1 MDTFEGFIRRVIKS
15 LNSAGI
21 DYMFTGALAASYYGT
36 PRTTMNAN
44 AMIRILSADKPWR
57 KLVSTLKETGLQ
69 VEEHKIDAAFETD
82 FRIATFR
89 DNRSP
94 FTLDTILSTE
104 KLEKRPGTILGLSTF
119 YQTPEELILAKLHMI
134 RATVPRQKASK
145 DEEDVKGILRFT
157 KVNVNVL
164 RKEATR
170 NNTLSVLTDILKET
184 KG

>member
-1 MDTFEGFIRRVIKS
+1 LDTFEGFIRRVIKS
-15 LNSAGI
+15 FNSAGI

-36 PRTTMNAN
+36 PRTTMDAN
-44 AMIRILSADKPWR
+44 VMIRILSGNKPWR
-57 KLVSTLKETGLQ
+57 KLVSTLKEAGLQ

-119 YQTPEELILAKLHMI
+119 YQTPEELILANLRMI

-157 KVNVNVL
+157 KANVNVL

-170 NNTLSVLTDILKET
+170 NNTQSILTDILKET
-184 KG
+184 KD

>member
-1 MDTFEGFIRRVIKS
+1 MEET
-15 LNSAGI
+15 
-21 DYMFTGALAASYYGT
+21 
-36 PRTTMNAN
+36 
-44 AMIRILSADKPWR
+44 RIHVEEA
-57 KLVSTLKETGLQ
+57 GLQ
-69 VEEHKIDAAFETD
+69 VEEHKIDAAFESD

-119 YQTPEELILAKLHMI
+119 YQTPEELILAKLRMI
-134 RATVPRQKASK
+134 RATVPRQRASK

-170 NNTLSVLTDILKET
+170 NNTLSVLTDMLKET

>member
-15 LNSAGI
+15 FNSAGI

-57 KLVSTLKETGLQ
+57 KLVSTLKEAGLQ

-119 YQTPEELILAKLHMI
+119 YQTPEELILAKLRMI
-134 RATVPRQKASK
+134 RATVPRQRASK

>member
-15 LNSAGI
+15 FNSAGI

-36 PRTTMNAN
+36 PRTTMDAN
-44 AMIRILSADKPWR
+44 VMIRILSGNKPWR
-57 KLVSTLKETGLQ
+57 KLVSTLKEAGLQ

-119 YQTPEELILAKLHMI
+119 YQTPEELILAKLRMI
-134 RATVPRQKASK
+134 RATVPRQRASK

-164 RKEATR
+164 RKEASR

>member
-15 LNSAGI
+15 FNSAGI

-36 PRTTMNAN
+36 PRTTMDAN
-44 AMIRILSADKPWR
+44 VMIRILSGNKPWR
-57 KLVSTLKETGLQ
+57 KLVSTLKEAGLQ

-119 YQTPEELILAKLHMI
+119 YQTPEELILAKLRMI
-134 RATVPRQKASK
+134 RATVPRQRASK

-170 NNTLSVLTDILKET
+170 NNTLSVLTDMLKET

>member
-15 LNSAGI
+15 FNSAGI

-36 PRTTMNAN
+36 PRTTMDAN
-44 AMIRILSADKPWR
+44 VMIRILSADKPWR
-57 KLVSTLKETGLQ
+57 KLVSTLKEAGLQ
-69 VEEHKIDAAFETD
+69 VEEHKIDAAFESD

-119 YQTPEELILAKLHMI
+119 YQTPEELILAKLRMI
-134 RATVPRQKASK
+134 RATVPRQRASK

-157 KVNVNVL
+157 KGNV
-164 RKEATR
+164 R
-170 NNTLSVLTDILKET
+170 LTASLHPRSL
-184 KG
+184 